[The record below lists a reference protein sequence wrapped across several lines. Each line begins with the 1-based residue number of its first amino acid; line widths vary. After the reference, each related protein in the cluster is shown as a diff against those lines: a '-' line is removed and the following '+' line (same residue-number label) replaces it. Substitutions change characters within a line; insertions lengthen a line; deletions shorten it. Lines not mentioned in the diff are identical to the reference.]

1 MLVVIVFLI
10 NTAGIIRY
18 LFQWGDPDSSPGY
31 DAVPTTFFIYW
42 NILSAIVFF
51 ILLSKIKR
59 VNIPF
64 LMGYLYLL
72 FVAVIVYISSES
84 FYVHGAAKSLILNGL
99 FFVALS
105 SNAKFLSIGQF
116 NKCLELIWFCI
127 VIFFIFQFL
136 GVLFFERYPS
146 HSHPGYLVRYGSI
159 YDDSLVL
166 SIMLPMFSGYLL
178 RKYKET
184 ASVISVFLLSLG
196 LSWSS
201 GSLTG
206 LMIMAIYLAWCI
218 RANPVFLLGYFCT
231 IFLSVILAMD
241 QLLAIFLFKS
251 ESINA
256 HVGGWADVWN
266 LTVPAFLGF
275 KPTDHFPEPGYLSI
289 LMNFGV
295 FVDIGLILLIGYL
308 FRLCYV
314 LLKDKSVDHE
324 FQSFVGGL
332 EGLLAS
338 VAIANLNFPVV
349 IFPPIYFMLAV
360 MSGVMFYHYSRRI
373 I

>member
-1 MLVVIVFLI
+1 MLIMIVFLI
-10 NTAGIIRY
+10 NTSGIFRY
-18 LFQWGDPDSSPGY
+18 LFQWGDPTSSPGY
-31 DAVPTTFFIYW
+31 KAVPTTFFIYW
-42 NILSAIVFF
+42 NILAAIVFF
-51 ILLSKIKR
+51 ILISKIRR
-59 VNIPF
+59 VNIQF
-64 LMGYLYLL
+64 ILGYLYLL
-72 FVAVIVYISSES
+72 FVALIVYISSES
-84 FYVHGAAKSLILNGL
+84 FYVQGAAKSLILNGL
-99 FFVALS
+99 LFVVLS
-105 SNAKFLSIGQF
+105 SNAKFVSIGQF
-116 NKCLELIWFCI
+116 NKCLDLIWICI
-127 VIFFIFQFL
+127 IIFFIFQLL
-136 GVLFFERYPS
+136 GVFFYERYPS
-146 HSHPGYLVRYGSI
+146 HSHPEYLVRYGSI

-184 ASVISVFLLSLG
+184 ASVVSVCLLSLG

-201 GSLTG
+201 GSFTG
-206 LMIMAIYLAWCI
+206 MTIMSIYLAWCI
-218 RANPVFLLGYFCT
+218 RANPVFLLGYFGT
-231 IFLSVILAMD
+231 IFLFIILAKD

-256 HVGGWADVWN
+256 HIGGWTDVWN

-295 FVDIGLILLIGYL
+295 FVDMGLILLIGYL
-308 FRLCYV
+308 LRLCYV
-314 LLKDKSVDHE
+314 LLKDKSVHHE
-324 FQSFVGGL
+324 FKSFVGGV
-332 EGLLAS
+332 EGLLVS

-360 MSGVMFYHYSRRI
+360 MSGVMFNNYSRRI